1 MQNDK
6 HAIISAAGLGSRLGL
21 NIPKCLIEINGKT
34 LIEYQLELLKKVEDI
49 RIIVGFMEHKV
60 IDLVRKI
67 RDDVVFVRNPDYK
80 TTSNA
85 FSVHLG
91 THDLKYPFII
101 IDGDLLIEK
110 ASFDTFLEKCNGEES
125 VIGITQA
132 KTEDAV
138 FVTINEPSGKITKFH
153 RTPRGNYEWTGIAY
167 LKNIPIKADGKYV
180 FTEIVP
186 FLPLAYHN
194 IVCYEIDTPED
205 LDLAINNFDSIINSK
220 A

>member
-1 MQNDK
+1 MQNPK

-21 NIPKCLIEINGKT
+21 NIPKCLIEINGKP
-34 LIEYQLELLKKVEDI
+34 LIEYQLELLKDIEDI
-49 RIIVGFMEHKV
+49 RIVVGFMEHKV
-60 IDLVRKI
+60 IDLVQRIRK
-67 RDDVVFVRNPDYK
+67 DVVFVRNPDYK

-85 FSVHLG
+85 YSVHLG
-91 THDLKYPFII
+91 TRDLKNPFII

-110 ASFDTFLEKCNGEES
+110 ASFDAFLKRCNGEES
-125 VIGITQA
+125 VIGITQS

-138 FVTINEPSGKITKFH
+138 FVTADEKSGKMTKFH
-153 RTPRGNYEWTGIAY
+153 RSPKGDYEWTGIAY
-167 LKNIPIKADGKYV
+167 LKNIPVKADGKYV
-180 FTEIVP
+180 FTEIEP

-205 LDLAINNFDSIINSK
+205 LDLAINNFDSIIGK

>member
-1 MQNDK
+1 MQNVK

-21 NIPKCLIEINGKT
+21 NIPKCLIEINGKP
-34 LIEYQLELLKKVEDI
+34 LIEYQLELMKDIEDV
-49 RIIVGFMEHKV
+49 RIVIGFMEHKV
-60 IDLVRKI
+60 IDLVKKI
-67 RDDVVFVRNPDYK
+67 RKDVVFVRNPEYK

-91 THDLKYPFII
+91 TRDLKDPFII
-101 IDGDLLIEK
+101 VDGDLLIEK
-110 ASFDTFLEKCNGEES
+110 ASFDAFLKRCDGKES
-125 VIGITQA
+125 IIGITQS

-138 FVTINEPSGKITKFH
+138 FVTIVEDEGKMTKFH

-167 LKNIPIKADGKYV
+167 LKSIPVKADGKYV
-180 FTEIVP
+180 FTEIEP

-194 IVCYEIDTPED
+194 IICYEIDTPED
-205 LDLAINNFDSIINSK
+205 LDLAINNFDSIINK